1 LRKFDQEA
9 QRDSDA
15 ALLLTDREEFEEISR
30 RDLKMMKTPLLLEG
44 WRISYNFKNYSEGIT
59 WP

>member
-1 LRKFDQEA
+1 
-9 QRDSDA
+9 
-15 ALLLTDREEFEEISR
+15 LLTDREEFEEISR

-44 WRISYNFKNYSEGIT
+44 WRVSYNIKNYSEGVT